1 MTPTELTQG
10 ENCGTL
16 YPRIVQESVRTS
28 RREAQEN
35 VHVTTEVDLVVG
47 QLPFMLDGSKCTDAV
62 YDEAILLNR
71 SLEALEATP
80 CPQTLSV
87 QSSMAEIRTYMSYSE
102 GRYARPLLSDHSL
115 QDHGQ

>member
-35 VHVTTEVDLVVG
+35 VHVTTEVDLVVS
-47 QLPFMLDGSKCTDAV
+47 QTAFLMDRPECTDAV
-62 YDEAILLNR
+62 NNEGVRLDGG
-71 SLEALEATP
+71 LEALQAIP
-80 CPQTLSV
+80 CTVPVST
-87 QSSMAEIRTYMSYSE
+87 
-102 GRYARPLLSDHSL
+102 
-115 QDHGQ
+115 